1 MPLRF
6 VSVLNSLVG
15 AFALAPHAPMGPE
28 ALLAGTTQAAPAT
41 QELEA
46 VIKQLREEN
55 KQLKRNLYLLNMR
68 KDNCPVGQTLG
79 DYDSKNHPSLE
90 KNYETCYPHQVKTA
104 FCMTGYRGNKPV
116 GPGLLD
122 CDHQHGVW
130 KPPPNPLHEAAA
142 AAAAPAQR
150 QTAATN
156 FIRLADRRNPYS
168 ETQFPIGLFEQMYFD
183 EASGTVQWRAEDVQM
198 LLSKL
203 QSGQDVSPKGYPEA
217 MKDLMA
223 GMAKVPGGL
232 AGKTVLVVGSISPW
246 VEAIALHMG
255 AKEVTTAD
263 YALASYHD
271 NMATSVPQLK
281 RGRLLPEMLADANVE
296 QYDVILSY
304 SSIEHDGLG
313 RYGDPLFADGDLAA
327 MREIYLF
334 LKPGGTVVLGVPS
347 SGDDENHFYSERRY
361 GPVRFPVLT
370 RGWNYRGSIA
380 DGNFNNTF
388 RLQRRDTT
396 GFSPGYGIH
405 SVVLL
410 EKPSV
415 GPESLEY
422 LYEEEECKMVCEWHG
437 KDSFC
442 YASGKGCRE

>member
-1 MPLRF
+1 
-6 VSVLNSLVG
+6 
-15 AFALAPHAPMGPE
+15 
-28 ALLAGTTQAAPAT
+28 LLAGHRV
-41 QELEA
+41 QESEA
-46 VIKQLREEN
+46 VINQLRAEI

-68 KDNCPVGQTLG
+68 KDNCPVGQQLG
-79 DYDSKNHPSLE
+79 DWNSPNHPSIE
-90 KNYETCYPHQVKTA
+90 KNFDTCYPKEVKTGY
-104 FCMTGYRGNKPV
+104 CMNGYRGDKPV
-116 GPGLLD
+116 SPWFLN
-122 CDHQHGVW
+122 CDKAGGVW

-142 AAAAPAQR
+142 AAAAAPAQR
-150 QTAATN
+150 QAATAH
-156 FIRLADRRNPYS
+156 FQRLAGGGHSYS
-168 ETQFPIGLFEQMYFD
+168 DIQFPIGLFEQMYFSPVD
-183 EASGTVQWRAEDVQM
+183 KMVQWRAEDIQL
-198 LLSKL
+198 LLSRL
-203 QSGQDVSPKGYPEA
+203 QSGQDVSPKAYPEA

-223 GMAKVPGGL
+223 GMARVPGGM

-246 VEAIALHMG
+246 VESIALHMG

-281 RGRLLPEMLADANVE
+281 RGRLLPEMLADPNVE

-313 RYGDPLFADGDLAA
+313 RYGDPVFADGDLAA

-334 LKPGGTVVLGVPS
+334 LKPGGTLVIGVPTE
-347 SGDDENHFYSERRY
+347 GTDANYFYSERRY

-380 DGNFNNTF
+380 DGHFNNTF
-388 RLQRRDTT
+388 RLERHDTT

-405 SVVLL
+405 AVVLL

-415 GPESLEY
+415 APESLEY
-422 LYEEEECKMVCEWHG
+422 LYEEEDCKMECEWWG
-437 KDSFC
+437 GDSYC
-442 YASGKGCRE
+442 YPKGPYCKY